1 MSGHAIFSP
10 SSASRWMSCVG
21 SIAMTQDEPET
32 SSAYADEGTAA
43 HFLGSECLTRDCHP
57 ATYIGKQII
66 VGYAGALWLPA
77 GWAPDK
83 NASVFT
89 VDTDM
94 VAHVNTYVQTVK
106 EYAQGGQLL
115 VERRL
120 PIGHITGEEGAE
132 GTGDAVILRDDEIIV
147 VDLKYGRGVEVSAND
162 NPQLKM
168 YALGALEEYGMLGDF
183 KRARLVISQPRVQSA
198 PSEWDVS
205 VEDLAAFATDA
216 RQAANDARIALEFKA
231 NWISQPDTS
240 GYLSP
245 SDDACKFCKAKATC
259 PALRNLVLSN
269 VADDF
274 VVIDEPLAPQLSGA
288 PERISNCDDAHL
300 DSLFPVLN
308 LIEEF
313 VKAVRAKI
321 EARALSGA
329 TFGSCKLVQ
338 GKRGNRQWGNAEEAE
353 QMLKGMRLKVEE
365 MYDLKL
371 ISPTS
376 AEKLTKAADESGKPI
391 IGPRQWPKLAALVVQ
406 KDGSPSIAPISDKR
420 PALEIKPI
428 ADEFATIV
436 DDDLV

>member
-10 SSASRWMSCVG
+10 SRASRFMACIG
-21 SIAMTQDEPET
+21 SVAMEQGEPDT

-43 HFLGSECLTRDCHP
+43 HFLGSECLTHDTHP
-57 ATYIGKQII
+57 VTFIGKRIR
-66 VGYAGALWLPA
+66 VTPTGAEW
-77 GWAPDK
+77 
-83 NASVFT
+83 
-89 VDTDM
+89 DTDPGKYCNIFIVDADM
-94 VAHVNTYVQTVK
+94 AAHVNTYVQTVK

-120 PIGHITGEEGAE
+120 PIGHITGEDGAE
-132 GTGDAVILRDDEIIV
+132 GTGDAIILRDDEIIV
-147 VDLKYGRGVEVSAND
+147 IDLKYGRGVEVSAVE

-168 YALGALEEYGMLGDF
+168 YGLGAIEAYSMLGDF
-183 KRARLVISQPRVQSA
+183 KRVRLVISQPRVQSA

-205 VEDLAAFATDA
+205 VEDLAAFAVEV
-216 RQAANDARIALEFKA
+216 RQACNDARIALEFKS
-231 NWISQPDTS
+231 NWISQPGTS
-240 GYLSP
+240 GYLTP
-245 SDDACKFCKAKATC
+245 SDDACKFCKAKASC
-259 PALRNLVLSN
+259 PALRNMVLSS

-288 PERISNCDDAHL
+288 QERVSNCDDAHL
-300 DSLFPVLN
+300 DSLFPVLG

-313 VKAVRAKI
+313 VSAVRAKI
-321 EARALSGA
+321 EARALSGV
-329 TFGSCKLVQ
+329 TFGNCKLVQ

-353 QMLKGMRLKVEE
+353 QMLKSMRLKVEE

-391 IGPRQWPKLAALVVQ
+391 IGPRQWPKLAAMVVQ
-406 KDGSPSIAPISDKR
+406 KDGSPTIAPIGDKR

-428 ADEFATIV
+428 ADEFAPIAE
-436 DDDLV
+436 DELV

>member
-21 SIAMTQDEPET
+21 SIAMTQDEPDA

-43 HFLGSECLTRDCHP
+43 HFLGSECLTTGAHP
-57 ATYIGKQII
+57 ASYIGKQII
-66 VGYAGALWLPA
+66 VGADASWLTE
-77 GWAPDK
+77 GWTPGK
-83 NASVFT
+83 NVSVFE

-94 VAHVNTYVQTVK
+94 AAHVNTYVQTVK

-132 GTGDAVILRDDEIIV
+132 GTGDAIILCDDEIIV
-147 VDLKYGRGVEVSAND
+147 IDLKYGRGVEVSANN

-183 KRARLVISQPRVQSA
+183 KRARLVISQPRVQAA

-205 VEDLAAFATDA
+205 VEDLAAFAIEA
-216 RQAANDARIALEFKA
+216 RQAANDARIALEFKD
-231 NWISQPDTS
+231 NWIRTSDTS

-245 SDDACKFCKAKATC
+245 SDEACKFCKAKAKC

-274 VVIDEPLAPQLSGA
+274 VAIDESLAPQLSGA
-288 PERISNCDDAHL
+288 LERVSNCDDAHL
-300 DSLFPVLN
+300 DSLFPVLG

-313 VKAVRAKI
+313 VSAVRAKI
-321 EARALSGA
+321 EARALSGI

-338 GKRGNRQWGNAEEAE
+338 GKRGNRQWANADEAE
-353 QMLKGMRLKVEE
+353 QMLKTMRLKVEE

-376 AEKLTKAADESGKPI
+376 AEKLTKAADKSGKPV
-391 IGPRQWPKLAALVVQ
+391 IGPRQWPKLNAMIVQ
-406 KDGSPSIAPISDKR
+406 RDGQPTIAPISDKR
-420 PALEIKPI
+420 PALEIKPV
-428 ADEFATIV
+428 ADEFAAIV
-436 DDDLV
+436 EDDLV